1 LPFRGIAPPSEN
13 NTMNPIKIVG
23 ALLIAAGVLGLIYG
37 GFSFTKATHDIKLGP
52 IELSVKE
59 KESVNVPVW
68 AGVGAIVAGAAL
80 LLFGGKKG

>member
-1 LPFRGIAPPSEN
+1 
-13 NTMNPIKIVG
+13 MNPIKLVG
-23 ALLIAAGVLGLIYG
+23 AVLIAAGVLGLLYG
-37 GFSFTKATHDIKLGP
+37 GFSYTKDTHDIKVGP
-52 IELSVKE
+52 IEFSVKE